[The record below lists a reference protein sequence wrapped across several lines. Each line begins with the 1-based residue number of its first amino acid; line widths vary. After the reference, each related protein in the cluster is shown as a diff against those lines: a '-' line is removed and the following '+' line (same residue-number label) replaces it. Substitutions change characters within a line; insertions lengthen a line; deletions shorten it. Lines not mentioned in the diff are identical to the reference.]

1 MLYRDN
7 NIIIKWSRYTRRHNL
22 EHWILASVGLL
33 HGIHDATTKVVDQ
46 LLLVRETVNAR
57 RTGMWSVVFMSIANA
72 PTMTINVTRGQNH
85 TNGEDI
91 WASSLLGKTRTRSAL
106 SQKTLN
112 HQQILSM
119 TTFD

>member
-1 MLYRDN
+1 M
-7 NIIIKWSRYTRRHNL
+7 
-22 EHWILASVGLL
+22 VLL

-91 WASSLLGKTRTRSAL
+91 WASSLLGKTRTRSTL

>member
-1 MLYRDN
+1 M
-7 NIIIKWSRYTRRHNL
+7 
-22 EHWILASVGLL
+22 VLL

-57 RTGMWSVVFMSIANA
+57 RTGMLSVVFMSIANA
-72 PTMTINVTRGQNH
+72 PTTTINVTRGQNH

-112 HQQILSM
+112 HQQSLSM